1 MGYEDGYQDGKEKIT
16 TELENL
22 VYNVNNFAKCQFD
35 MKNRIIKSIHT
46 DILDMVL
53 DISEKICLTELR
65 QNKEILT
72 KIVANTISQLKEK
85 ESVTIIVNPEM
96 ARKIYEISNDLKD
109 AIHNL
114 EHIKI
119 VEDATI
125 APDGTI
131 VESVGSRVD
140 ARVSAQ
146 IEQIAQKLFAELNK
160 TPEIEL
166 ARELDDVEAQLNN
179 DKPEQI

>member
-65 QNKEILT
+65 QKQRNPDK
-72 KIVANTISQLKEK
+72 NCCQLL
-85 ESVTIIVNPEM
+85 SP
-96 ARKIYEISNDLKD
+96 S
-109 AIHNL
+109 
-114 EHIKI
+114 
-119 VEDATI
+119 
-125 APDGTI
+125 
-131 VESVGSRVD
+131 
-140 ARVSAQ
+140 
-146 IEQIAQKLFAELNK
+146 
-160 TPEIEL
+160 
-166 ARELDDVEAQLNN
+166 
-179 DKPEQI
+179 